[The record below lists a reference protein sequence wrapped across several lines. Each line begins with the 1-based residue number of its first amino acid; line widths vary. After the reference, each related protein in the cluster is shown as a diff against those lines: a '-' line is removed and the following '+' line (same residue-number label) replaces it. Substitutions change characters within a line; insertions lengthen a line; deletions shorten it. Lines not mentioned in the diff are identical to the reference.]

1 MDWCY
6 QGRLLTE
13 NDTANQFGFIYLITN
28 IATNRKY
35 IGRKYLS
42 KAGYKT
48 INGKKKKIRK
58 DSDWKIYYGSSEE
71 LKKDILELG
80 EDNFTREILHFCKT
94 RGHCNYMELR
104 EIIDQRALESDQY
117 YNSWVS
123 GRIHKAHLKNLT

>member
-1 MDWCY
+1 VDWNY

-13 NDTANQFGFIYLITN
+13 NDTLNQFGFIYLITN

-42 KAGYKT
+42 KAGYKI

-104 EIIDQRALESDQY
+104 EIIDQRALESDRY

-123 GRIHKAHLKNLT
+123 GRIHKAHLKNLA